1 MNRILNNIVFIY
13 KTKGTIQSIN
23 ALFNCFGIDK
33 EYIRIYEGLVEKYD
47 DHIMIAKD
55 IDDDNIK
62 QDKSLYIGVDTIAL
76 ENDAIKNNVEDINFD
91 KIYGNTQQFNS
102 IFYSELYSLQEQV
115 GQIELQQKQ
124 NTDIYL
130 KNNER
135 LFDLIQNL
143 VPLNVNLY
151 MGQIIGN
158 NILHKDKVVVNR
170 KIDNQSAI
178 HNTDINIITPTIDTN
193 FSSNEIN
200 IRGIEQ
206 EIYAQIG
213 DDITIMIKT

>member
-91 KIYGNTQQFNS
+91 KIYGNTQ
-102 IFYSELYSLQEQV
+102 
-115 GQIELQQKQ
+115 
-124 NTDIYL
+124 
-130 KNNER
+130 
-135 LFDLIQNL
+135 
-143 VPLNVNLY
+143 
-151 MGQIIGN
+151 
-158 NILHKDKVVVNR
+158 
-170 KIDNQSAI
+170 
-178 HNTDINIITPTIDTN
+178 
-193 FSSNEIN
+193 
-200 IRGIEQ
+200 
-206 EIYAQIG
+206 
-213 DDITIMIKT
+213 